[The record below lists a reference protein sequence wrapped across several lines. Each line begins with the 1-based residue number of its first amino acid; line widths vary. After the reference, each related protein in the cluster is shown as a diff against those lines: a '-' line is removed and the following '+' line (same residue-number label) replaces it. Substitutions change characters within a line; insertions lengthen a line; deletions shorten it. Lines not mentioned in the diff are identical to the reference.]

1 MTNQRLDKAITSIE
15 SALDELRSALE
26 TAQQN
31 QAQAA
36 QNAPQD
42 EPAKPALSDEE
53 MAHLRGE
60 LAEAMDIVRQLQ
72 TPEPAMINQ
81 DETTN

>member
-1 MTNQRLDKAITSIE
+1 MTNQRLDTAITGIE

-31 QAQAA
+31 QAQSA
-36 QNAPQD
+36 QNMQQE